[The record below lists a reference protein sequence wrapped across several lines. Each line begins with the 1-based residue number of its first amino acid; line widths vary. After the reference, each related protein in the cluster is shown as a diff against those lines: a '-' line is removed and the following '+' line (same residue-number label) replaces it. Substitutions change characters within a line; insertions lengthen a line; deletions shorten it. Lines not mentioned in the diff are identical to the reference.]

1 MTHSIFL
8 KICFFYMTQS
18 IFLEIYFNVKTLTC
32 NSTVTLVYENFL
44 VQNFSTAFLVQN
56 LVHFVMQPE
65 LFMSIQEPS
74 ITNIYKPHLWE
85 KTVTNRHSTRILT
98 KTSLVHKMAVTILLG
113 NDRLWII
120 ST

>member
-1 MTHSIFL
+1 ML
-8 KICFFYMTQS
+8 FYMTQS

-32 NSTVTLVYENFL
+32 NSTVTLVYEN
-44 VQNFSTAFLVQN
+44 AFLVQN

-85 KTVTNRHSTRILT
+85 KNSHQQTFNSHFN

>member
-32 NSTVTLVYENFL
+32 NSTVTLVYEN
-44 VQNFSTAFLVQN
+44 AFLVQN

-65 LFMSIQEPS
+65 LFMSIEEPS